1 MAIMV
6 FPKSKLLLLIC
17 TWLCQV
23 ALISKG
29 QLGCQ
34 MSVSDIELFQPL
46 EVIKSFLSECQEPKP
61 KHECIL
67 PEPLALLL
75 FIRTCQQLLSFLKN
89 NFYANHC

>member
-1 MAIMV
+1 MIAIMV
-6 FPKSKLLLLIC
+6 FPKSKFLLLTC
-17 TWLCQV
+17 TWLCKV
-23 ALISKG
+23 APISKD

-67 PEPLALLL
+67 PEPFGSFAFHQNLSATP
-75 FIRTCQQLLSFLKN
+75 FIS
-89 NFYANHC
+89 